1 MKKSYLGASIYRQW
15 AIILLSVLFISGCDR
30 GEQQAAKSSDS
41 LPKVSIGIQVSP
53 AMALVMVA
61 KDEGFF
67 EQEGLDV
74 EIKEFTA
81 GKFAL
86 QAFLTGAV
94 DYAISGEVP
103 VALATLQGNPIRV
116 VAQVVEKTTN
126 EVRVVA
132 RRDLKNTTP
141 ETYFKSKKRK
151 LATSF
156 GGGPEFFTYSF
167 LKHYGINSDDVEIIS
182 QKPEDMPAALQTGSV
197 DAIAIFDPFAFI
209 AESRMGDEAITFADD
224 ALYSEFYVLD
234 ARPDQVK
241 NNAEEIKAMLRA
253 FKKAGDFIEKDP
265 QASKK
270 ILQRYTKL
278 NLDIIDGV
286 WGNFV
291 FRPALTQTLLDYW
304 NAQAAWAISTG
315 KVKKGTPVPDYNA
328 VLAPEFLMG
337 VDSTAVKLGKN

>member
-1 MKKSYLGASIYRQW
+1 MKRINQSALIFGQW
-15 AIILLSVLFISGCDR
+15 VIILLFALFVAGCDPTD
-30 GEQQAAKSSDS
+30 QQSVTPGDALS
-41 LPKVSIGIQVSP
+41 KVSIGIQVSP
-53 AMALVMVA
+53 AMTLVMVA
-61 KDEGFF
+61 KDKDFF
-67 EQEGLDV
+67 TEEGLDV

-86 QAFLTGAV
+86 QSFLSGAI
-94 DYAISGEVP
+94 DYAVSGEVP

-132 RRDLKNTTP
+132 RRDGDISEPT
-141 ETYFKSKKRK
+141 EYFKARKRK

-167 LKHYGINSDDVEIIS
+167 LNHYGIDSDEVVIIS

-209 AESRMGDEAITFADD
+209 AESRMGKQAITFADD

-234 ARPDQVK
+234 ALPDQIE
-241 NNAEEIKAMLRA
+241 NNAAEIKAILRA
-253 FKKAGDFIEKDP
+253 LKKAGDFIEQDP
-265 QASKK
+265 ETSKQ

-278 NLDIIDGV
+278 DRDIIDGV
-286 WGNFV
+286 WGNFI

-304 NAQAAWAISTG
+304 NAQAAWAKDVG
-315 KVKKGTPVPDYNA
+315 KVTPNTEIPDYNA
-328 VLAPEFLMG
+328 VLAPQFLME
-337 VDSTAVKLGKN
+337 VDPDAVKLGGN